1 MLFLIHVFRWM
12 EVTFGDWEQNIG
24 DRQFEKHSTKSRVDV
39 QSQLLIIS
47 AKSEKKTCDLWN
59 SVPSLHEIHPNRDIF
74 FSNLKFLRE
83 SKKKKWR
90 WWRQWDITYCENSRV
105 KIMKFHCFGFFLSIW
120 PVAAWFGWLDRQLKE
135 DPYTV
140 LLVNMQPAN
149 PEFTIK
155 CGNSSSLFVSLILN
169 IRYQQLKRLA
179 CNVTKILMALMLP

>member
-1 MLFLIHVFRWM
+1 MLFLIHVFRWI

-83 SKKKKWR
+83 SKKKNE
-90 WWRQWDITYCENSRV
+90 DDDDNEISLTV
-105 KIMKFHCFGFFLSIW
+105 KIVVWRLWNSIVSVFFCLFGRLLPDLGGLIDS
-120 PVAAWFGWLDRQLKE
+120 LK
-135 DPYTV
+135 
-140 LLVNMQPAN
+140 
-149 PEFTIK
+149 
-155 CGNSSSLFVSLILN
+155 
-169 IRYQQLKRLA
+169 
-179 CNVTKILMALMLP
+179 KILIQYFWWICNQRTRNSPSNVATALLCLFHWFLTFVINNWND